1 MALNMEKSELAL
13 QGSLDLKA
21 MSKDFQKD
29 ATVLE
34 KTMEN

>member
-1 MALNMEKSELAL
+1 MEKSELAL

-29 ATVLE
+29 ATILE
-34 KTMEN
+34 K